1 MDPLLIRLPA
11 VLQGL
16 FFFALGACVG
26 SFVNVIAWRWPRGQG
41 ITRPASRCGTC
52 GRSLSWWENVPV
64 FSWVALRGR
73 CRTCGVQLGW
83 SHMAVEIGCGAL
95 FAVTVVLLF
104 MGPFREPVEPDAA
117 WWIRAGAMRAAP
129 LLAGVLMLWLCLL
142 AASLVD
148 AETGLIPLGL
158 TSVAMVTGLVA
169 AAVQGLVWTGTGV
182 QGSHAW
188 PQGWPSPNWTGAG
201 LGGLLGLLG
210 SVLLLW
216 SGMLP
221 RSFAAFDDI
230 ADMEPAEA
238 RRELLKE
245 VGFLAAPVA
254 GMCLGWAFAQPEPSE
269 PLRAIAS
276 SSLGLLVGGGTIW
289 ATRILGTVAFGRE
302 AMGLG
307 DVHLLAA
314 AGTVIGWRDCL
325 IAYLLAPFL
334 ALAWLAV
341 SGGLARL
348 RGKAAKELPYGPHL
362 ALACVVVFLGRPWV
376 VPVFRQLFVLPPDA

>member
-1 MDPLLIRLPA
+1 MEAFLIRLPA
-11 VLQGL
+11 LLQGL

-26 SFVNVIAWRWPRGQG
+26 SFVNVIAWRWPRGQE

-52 GRSLSWWENVPV
+52 GRSLSWWENIPV
-64 FSWVALRGR
+64 ISWLALRGR
-73 CRTCGVQLGW
+73 CRTCVVRLGW
-83 SHMAVEIGCGAL
+83 THMVVEIGCGAL
-95 FAVTVVLLF
+95 FTLTVAALF

-117 WWIRAGAMRAAP
+117 WWLRAGAMRAAP

-142 AASLVD
+142 AASLID

-158 TSVAMVTGLVA
+158 TSAAMITGLVA
-169 AAVQGLVWTGTGV
+169 TAVQGLVWTGTGV

-188 PQGWPSPNWTGAG
+188 PLGWPSPQWTGAG
-201 LGGLLGLLG
+201 LGGLLGLCTSMG
-210 SVLLLW
+210 LLW
-216 SGMLP
+216 SGRLP
-221 RSFAAFDDI
+221 RSFATLEDI
-230 ADMEPAEA
+230 TQVEPAQA
-238 RRELLKE
+238 RREMGKE
-245 VGFLAAPVA
+245 LCFLIAPATGV
-254 GMCLGWAFAQPEPSE
+254 CLGWVFAPQEPSE

-276 SSLGLLVGGGTIW
+276 SSLGLLVGGGAIW

-348 RGKAAKELPYGPHL
+348 RGKAARELPYGPHL

-376 VPVFRQLFVLPPDA
+376 VPVFRQLFALPPDA